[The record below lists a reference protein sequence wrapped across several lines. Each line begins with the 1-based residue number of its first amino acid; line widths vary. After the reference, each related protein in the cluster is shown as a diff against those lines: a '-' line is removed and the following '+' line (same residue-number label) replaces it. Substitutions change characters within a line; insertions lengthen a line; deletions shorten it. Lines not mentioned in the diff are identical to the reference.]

1 MSQNEFINFRK
12 FLLCFI
18 FLYVYF
24 TNNAQR
30 FYNILAHQNPNSM
43 SFLPAAIAI
52 SPDEIKKK
60 EEDIRAIM
68 FTISRQL
75 GVTCTTCHETENF
88 RENKKSEFKVALEHM
103 KITQTL
109 IDKGFDGK
117 KGPKADCYMCH
128 RGQLKPSYKE
138 PQNPMRE

>member
-12 FLLCFI
+12 FLLCII

-30 FYNILAHQNPNSM
+30 FYNFFAHQNPNSM
-43 SFLPAAIAI
+43 SFLQTAIAI

-75 GVTCTTCHETENF
+75 GVTCTSCHETENF

>member
-43 SFLPAAIAI
+43 SFWPAAIAI